1 MSLEL
6 FHLGAENSTQKVRIS
21 LSVSDTVVLIGG
33 LQDPV
38 ARAYS
43 AWQMTMREMCPPGTE
58 SCPVKSFAAGVQDE
72 LDADEERGCLFN
84 VPVRSS
90 YETDVCA

>member
-1 MSLEL
+1 
-6 FHLGAENSTQKVRIS
+6 
-21 LSVSDTVVLIGG
+21 
-33 LQDPV
+33 
-38 ARAYS
+38 
-43 AWQMTMREMCPPGTE
+43 MTMREMCPPGTE